1 MNEHELS
8 TRTTVVRSWRSI
20 LIINRAGVLE
30 RNINT
35 STLTG
40 TIINIPVRIMA
51 ESSLNYSK
59 LPVSPPLKSF
69 TVAFT
74 DCYSMQDSYTT
85 PQSHLRLRRIFNIQN
100 ESERSY
106 SISTFSFHPS
116 TMAQPPLIHSCSSGF
131 STALKYDRA

>member
-59 LPVSPPLKSF
+59 LPVSPLPLKSF
-69 TVAFT
+69 TY
-74 DCYSMQDSYTT
+74 YS
-85 PQSHLRLRRIFNIQN
+85 
-100 ESERSY
+100 
-106 SISTFSFHPS
+106 SF
-116 TMAQPPLIHSCSSGF
+116 
-131 STALKYDRA
+131 Y